1 MRRIL
6 RALRRDRRGVT
17 AVEYALIAGLVGAVL
32 LVAVGTFG
40 DRVQDLFGAMSD
52 RVEQTR
58 DRIAQ
63 SRDGR

>member
-6 RALRRDRRGVT
+6 RVLRRDRRGVT

-32 LVAVGTFG
+32 LVAVGTVG